1 MPKRKS
7 DTVQGIR
14 QDERRREK
22 NKNKK
27 ARNEART
34 VNAIRENPRAV
45 RDEMKRLRILD
56 QSNKLDAPGKEK
68 LSQLSLINREFGLA
82 KFAREEQARKELVA
96 ARGGSI
102 RNSQS
107 NNNNNNHNNN
117 NNNRQRHQPRG
128 PRGPIIYRPGG
139 AIPPPPPPRIAS
151 QTATHSRQRQ
161 TTQRQIQSRP
171 RPTQTLN
178 NSSIGPSA
186 PSASSTPSTSESS
199 TSASV
204 SSTSSS
210 SSSAPN
216 ARFLPPPAPP
226 KIVPIPNCNG
236 STYQILQAGVF
247 GKIVSVGCEA
257 SVHAVGRLQGTA
269 KHFWS
274 TRDPGQRMFS
284 TTFGIGNVIA
294 GWDNGCLGMRINEIR
309 KLIIGKMKK
318 RRKMVRSFFCVF
330 SLLFSFTSVV
340 Y

>member
-117 NNNRQRHQPRG
+117 NRQRHQPRG

-199 TSASV
+199 TSEAVSV

-309 KLIIGKMKK
+309 KLIIGKMKMK
-318 RRKMVRSFFCVF
+318 RKMKV
-330 SLLFSFTSVV
+330 
-340 Y
+340 